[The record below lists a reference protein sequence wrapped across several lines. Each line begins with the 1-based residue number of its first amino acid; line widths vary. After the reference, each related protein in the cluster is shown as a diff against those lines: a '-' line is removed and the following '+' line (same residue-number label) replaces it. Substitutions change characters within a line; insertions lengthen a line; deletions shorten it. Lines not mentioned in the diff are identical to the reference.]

1 MARAGRA
8 ERAERALEDRGVV
21 VARAPAGE
29 GLRAWLERVPAD
41 LVLVEARALAGRRG
55 ASLVDLRAAPEHP
68 EVVVFVEAEDAE
80 ARARL
85 LAQGA
90 VAVVYHGV
98 SDAALREALLAF
110 VARRRD
116 DLRRRVRA
124 RLDER
129 RSGLDDFASESP
141 AMIAFLDVVR
151 RVVDAETSLLLLG
164 ETGVGKEH
172 LARAIHEASG
182 RRRGPFMAVNCA
194 ALSES
199 LLESELFGHVA
210 GAFTGAVR
218 DRRGYF
224 ELADGGTLFLDEVGE
239 LPGHLQ
245 VKLLRALQERAV
257 VPVGGERALEVDVRL
272 MAATNRD
279 LQVEV
284 RQGRF
289 RSDLFYRL
297 AVVTLLVPP
306 LRERRADVPRLVERY
321 VEHYRRRLGKP
332 VRGVR
337 PDALDLLVRHDWPGN
352 VRELINVIERAV
364 LLATCDEV
372 APADLPV
379 EVSGPRPAA
388 PAPPPDDAA
397 LDGPWIRVRDAALRD
412 LERRYFAR
420 LMTTSEGRVGAAA
433 RRAGLS
439 PRSLFDAL
447 RRLGLRKE
455 DFRRAADPGGPLP

>member
-1 MARAGRA
+1 MIIRVACALARAGRA
-8 ERAERALEDRGVV
+8 ARAERVLEDRGVV
-21 VARAPAGE
+21 VARAPADE
-29 GLRAWLERVPAD
+29 GLLEWLERAPAD

-55 ASLVDLRAAPEHP
+55 ASLADLRAGPDHP
-68 EVVVFVEAEDAE
+68 EVVVFVEREDAE

-110 VARRRD
+110 VARRRE
-116 DLRRRVRA
+116 DLQRRVRA
-124 RLDER
+124 RLLER
-129 RSGLDDFASESP
+129 RSGLDDFASDSP
-141 AMIAFLDVVR
+141 AMTEFLAVVR

-172 LARAIHEASG
+172 LARAIHEASA
-182 RRRGPFMAVNCA
+182 RRSGPFMAVNCA
-194 ALSES
+194 ALPEA

-257 VPVGGERALEVDVRL
+257 VPVGGERALQVDVRL

-279 LQVEV
+279 LQAEV

-297 AVVTLLVPP
+297 AVVSLLVPP
-306 LRERRADVPRLVERY
+306 LRERRVDVPRLAQRY
-321 VEHYRRRLGKP
+321 VEHYRRRLGKS
-332 VRGVR
+332 VQGVR
-337 PDALDLLVRHDWPGN
+337 ADALDLLVRHDWPGN

-364 LLATCDEV
+364 LLATGDEV
-372 APADLPV
+372 TPADLPV
-379 EVSGPRPAA
+379 EVSGPRAAA
-388 PAPPPDDAA
+388 PVTSDDGAG
-397 LDGPWIRVRDAALRD
+397 LDGPWLRVRDEALRD
-412 LERRYFAR
+412 LERRYFTR
-420 LMTTSEGRVGAAA
+420 LMTTCRGRVGAAA
-433 RRAGLS
+433 RAAGLS

-447 RRLGLRKE
+447 RRTGLRRE
-455 DFRRAADPGGPLP
+455 AFRNP